1 MRYEII
7 RKLGEG
13 RSSVYLCRDNEFLGN
28 EYAIKILPK
37 GIDDHERKGFLK
49 EFFVLKKL
57 EHPYVIRPFG
67 LGTVVCVDNQDEVEV
82 GSSFI
87 TLEYFDGKELLNSE
101 EIYDEENLK
110 EIVKQICSV
119 LYYLHQSKYIYYDL
133 KPENVLVSFKDGKPQ
148 IRLIDLG
155 LAEYSPSGS
164 NYEIKGTTH
173 YIAPELLKKENH
185 NHSVDFYSLGILLYR
200 ILYKRF
206 PFDSK
211 NELDIYKAAIE
222 GEIKF
227 PPVKNYS
234 PQLINIIKKLVEKD
248 LTNRYS
254 SALAVIKDLGFT
266 LDESVTKEFLPAK
279 VFSSRNY
286 AVNVL
291 SKYISDKSSSEV
303 FIVKGFDG
311 VGKTTLLNQMVEHY
325 THSILISEIKAKS
338 GAGLIRYI
346 LRKIIFSESVFP
358 KLAENDKTLVVQLI
372 NKSEE
377 EVLDDLRSI
386 IILLSS
392 KCKFIL
398 LIDDFNLF
406 DQLSTDRLLEIIPFL
421 QVNNIKVILSESSEH
436 DFISSKLYNVR
447 EVVLGSFTDE
457 ETAKFLR
464 ESYSADF
471 PQKELQDLI
480 LSYADLIPGN
490 IKSFIKDLII
500 LGIMKFSER
509 GVLFSDEEDKLSVL
523 KKAHFAIYDLRLANL
538 SEIELYA
545 VKVVS
550 AIDTFINLNVL
561 SSILELSEEETGS
574 IILDLQLNNIVQEY
588 TSGQTIEFTSEA
600 LKKHIYVS
608 IENKKKLHL
617 QIARK
622 LEEKIPS
629 FSRLELSRQHELAG
643 EYEKCFNVSM
653 TEIQESE
660 KHSAFAYIKSILVHL
675 LNLPLQKKMMNA
687 VNIKLGEIY
696 YKLGEVQLALAM
708 IRELKKTLSEKEFGK
723 NILLIEG
730 NVLIDSGELEAGKK
744 VIIDLLK
751 KTDDIGEKQKL
762 MVDIAYADYELKKYQ
777 EAIYQCDTLLKE
789 NNLSAELTGRC
800 YNLKGIIDFYGFN
813 YLESALNNFELAK
826 NMFVEANKLARISGA
841 EVNIGIIFTIF
852 AEYKKAEEHWKNAL
866 KINTFIG
873 NLEQEGILLNN
884 FGELYSYMT
893 RYDLAVDSYLKAQ
906 NIFLSLGNEIKLGFV
921 LQNLGE
927 VYLKICEYQKSLTAL
942 KEAYKIFICLQNFE
956 KASEVLTFL
965 GKLFFNIGS
974 LPEITE
980 TINSFEKIFDKADLP
995 SKCFTNLRYIRL
1007 LNFILKEDK
1016 VLSEDINEI
1025 INEYKNLEE
1034 KKFGAEC
1041 RFLMIKF
1048 LIKGKNYKGAYEQ
1061 LMDRELIDLC
1071 SQNSILA
1078 AEREYFLGVISR
1090 NYLIDKLLPPL
1101 EHFEKAYDLIKDESI
1116 FELTWKVLFAISELY
1131 LERGNL
1137 NKAKRYI
1144 VYTRELIYFIA
1155 EKIESHRLRAA
1166 YLKHNERISVLEKL
1180 ENFYPAQ

>member
-1 MRYEII
+1 MRYEIV

-13 RSSVYLCRDNEFLGN
+13 RSSVYLCRDIEFPGN

-37 GIDDHERKGFLK
+37 GIDDHERNGFLK

-57 EHPYVIRPFG
+57 EHPYIIRPFG
-67 LGTVVCVDNQDEVEV
+67 LGTVVCIDNEEGIEV

-87 TLEYFDGKELLNSE
+87 TLEYFDGNELLNSNE
-101 EIYDEENLK
+101 VYNEKNLK
-110 EIVKQICSV
+110 EIIKQICSV

-164 NYEIKGTTH
+164 NYEIKGTAY

-185 NHSVDFYSLGILLYR
+185 NHSVDFYSLGIILYR

-206 PFDSK
+206 PFDNK

-222 GEIKF
+222 SEIKF

-234 PQLINIIKKLVEKD
+234 PELINIIKKLVEKD

-254 SALAVIKDLGFT
+254 SALAVIKDLGFP
-266 LDESVTKEFLPAK
+266 LDDSVTKEFLPAK

-291 SKYISDKSSSEV
+291 SKYISDKTSSEV
-303 FIVKGFDG
+303 FTVKGFDG
-311 VGKTTLLNQMVEHY
+311 VGKTSLLNQMVEHY

-338 GAGLIRYI
+338 GAGLVRYI
-346 LRKIIFSESVFP
+346 LWKIIFSESVYP
-358 KLAENDKTLVVQLI
+358 HLPEEDKALIVQLM

-377 EVLDDLRSI
+377 EVLDNLRSI

-457 ETAKFLR
+457 ETSKFLR

-500 LGIMKFSER
+500 LGIMKFSEG

-538 SEIELYA
+538 SKVELYA
-545 VKVVS
+545 IRVVS
-550 AIDTFINLNVL
+550 AIDTFIDMNIL
-561 SSILELSEEETGS
+561 SSILQLSEEKTER
-574 IILDLQLNNIVQEY
+574 IILNLQLNNIVQEY
-588 TSGQTIEFTSEA
+588 TSGQTIVFTSEA
-600 LKKHIYVS
+600 FKKHIYTS

-617 QIARK
+617 YIASK
-622 LEEKIPS
+622 LAEKVPS
-629 FSRLELSRQHELAG
+629 FNRLELARQYELAG

-653 TEIQESE
+653 TEVQESE
-660 KHSAFAYIKSILVHL
+660 KHSAYAYIRSILIHL
-675 LNLPLQKKMMNA
+675 LNLPLQKKMMN
-687 VNIKLGEIY
+687 VVKMKLSEVY

-708 IRELKKTLSEKEFGK
+708 IRELKNTMSEKEFSRDL
-723 NILLIEG
+723 LLIEG
-730 NVLIDSGELEAGKK
+730 NSLIDSGELEAGKK
-744 VIIDLLK
+744 VISDLLK
-751 KTDDIGEKQKL
+751 RTDKTEEKQKL
-762 MVDIAYADYELKKYQ
+762 MVDLAYADYELKKYE

-789 NNLSAELTGRC
+789 NNLSSELKGRC
-800 YNLKGIIDFYGFN
+800 YNLKGIIDFYQYN
-813 YLESALNNFELAK
+813 NLESALKNFELAK
-826 NMFVEANKLARISGA
+826 NRFVGANEPVRVSGA
-841 EVNIGIIFTIF
+841 DVNIGNILLIFT
-852 AEYKKAEEHWKNAL
+852 EYKKAEEHWKNAL
-866 KINTFIG
+866 KINASIG
-873 NLEQEGILLNN
+873 NLEKEGILLNN
-884 FGELYSYMT
+884 FGEFYSFLT
-893 RYDLAVDSYLKAQ
+893 KYDLAVESYLKAQ
-906 NIFLSLGNEIKLGFV
+906 NIFLSLGNDINYGLTLK
-921 LQNLGE
+921 NLGE
-927 VYLKICEYQKSLTAL
+927 VYLKICDYQKSLDKL
-942 KEAYKIFICLQNFE
+942 REAYKIFIRLQNLE

-974 LPEITE
+974 LQELKE
-980 TINSFEKIFDKADLP
+980 TINSFEKIIDKVEL
-995 SKCFTNLRYIRL
+995 STKCFTNLKYLKL
-1007 LNFILKEDK
+1007 LNSFIEEDK
-1016 VLSEDINEI
+1016 VLSDDIIKI

-1034 KKFGAEC
+1034 KKFVAEC
-1041 RFLMIKF
+1041 RFLMVKF

-1078 AEREYFLGVISR
+1078 AEREYFFGVISKI
-1090 NYLIDKLLPPL
+1090 YSSDKLLPPL

-1116 FELTWKVLFAISELY
+1116 FELTWKILFAISELY

-1155 EKIESHRLRAA
+1155 ERIESHRLRAA